1 MNSTLVKVKLTV
13 LKFDFDYNPWDMPPD
28 YDLESEY
35 TGEIFEVEID
45 PGASD
50 DENQQGISD
59 QIHEEIGTCW
69 GIDEIEW
76 EVVK

>member
-1 MNSTLVKVKLTV
+1 M
-13 LKFDFDYNPWDMPPD
+13 
-28 YDLESEY
+28 
-35 TGEIFEVEID
+35 GEIFEKVEID

-69 GIDEIEW
+69 LCAIDEIEW
-76 EVVK
+76 EVVKK